1 MNEPIKK
8 NLNKSE
14 EEIKNEFLLL
24 KKLIDNDEKHYSKL
38 VEESDK
44 NRYCDIRPYI
54 YNKVPLS
61 NNNYINASF
70 INIPKKNFSIVT
82 QGPLENTI
90 EDFWQMIFDY
100 NIKVIIMLCKL
111 TENGKEKCFDYW
123 NEENLSFDVQL
134 IEEKKENNNFKIR
147 KFKVSKRGKTKNII
161 QYNFIGWNDHNVPL
175 INDIFEIFIYMFKL
189 SDNYKGN
196 FPVLIHCSAGVGRTG
211 TFLSLYI
218 LYKEIERQ
226 VNNVEIK
233 FSIFNLVRK
242 LKEMRLFFVENILQ
256 YNFLYNFTEK
266 MLCYFQNK
274 IKK

>member
-134 IEEKKENNNFKIR
+134 IEEKKENINLKIR

-175 INDIFEIFIYMFKL
+175 VNEIFDVFINMFKL
-189 SDNYKGN
+189 IDIFKGN
-196 FPVLIHCSAGVGRTG
+196 YPFVMHCSAGVGRTG
-211 TFLSLYI
+211 TFITLYI
-218 LYKEIERQ
+218 LYKEIEWQ
-226 VNNVEIK
+226 VNNSDIK
-233 FSIFNLVRK
+233 FNIFNLVRK
-242 LKEMRLFFVENILQ
+242 LKEMRMYLVENITQ
-256 YNFLYNFTEK
+256 YLFLYSFMER
-266 MLCYFQNK
+266 MIYYFQNK